1 MRNKT
6 FCSDDLLV
14 TEDNHHY
21 WKEWEKDTK
30 FGLRKYWVCA
40 YGDKY
45 GCKSHLTTT
54 MDSQFVNWGLKNVP
68 HNLAASI
75 IKTEGIKLRN
85 QIKED
90 TKKGKTRKPKE
101 IKLETYLA
109 NAQVPIGNTN
119 IFKAK
124 VWRSCKLYRTF
135 TP

>member
-1 MRNKT
+1 
-6 FCSDDLLV
+6 
-14 TEDNHHY
+14 
-21 WKEWEKDTK
+21 
-30 FGLRKYWVCA
+30 
-40 YGDKY
+40 
-45 GCKSHLTTT
+45 

-68 HNLAASI
+68 HNHAVSI

-119 IFKAK
+119 IFKAS
-124 VWRSCKLYRTF
+124 VEKLQTLYNIYSIRMAQIKAR
-135 TP
+135 PS